1 MKVKIKILKVI
12 NENLGITFQG
22 LFKILSLSKWNIS
35 IHLKNLEYDNL
46 ITRKKINEISF
57 RFHLTK
63 KGKDFYLETLLN
75 QL

>member
-1 MKVKIKILKVI
+1 MKTKIKILKVI
-12 NENLGITFQG
+12 NENPGITFQE
-22 LFKILSLSKWNIS
+22 LFKILSLSKGNIS

-46 ITRKKINEISF
+46 ITRKKINEINF
-57 RFHLTK
+57 RFHPSK